1 MNYGAAESTALP
13 ELHEPL
19 FDLARDL
26 AEAGRA
32 TAQAVYGAAGATT
45 HHNTDL

>member
-19 FDLARDL
+19 FGLARDL